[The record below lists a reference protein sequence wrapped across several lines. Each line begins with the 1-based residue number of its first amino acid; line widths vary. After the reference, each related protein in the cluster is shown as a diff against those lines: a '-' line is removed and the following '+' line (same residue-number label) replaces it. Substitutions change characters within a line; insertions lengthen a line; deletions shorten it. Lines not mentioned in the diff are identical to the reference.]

1 MYHRNSTA
9 NGYIQ
14 SLYLPVNP
22 FFPLLLTF
30 HAISKAAKMTEL
42 TTRTITTATITPITV
57 PGPLPDD
64 MVVMPLLRMDD
75 ISAIGSGS
83 WDDVAVML
91 LSRMDDI
98 SVIGSGSCDDMAVML
113 SSQMDD
119 ISVTDSWFEDDA
131 RWDDTALLCETLATT
146 VVGIAAEEVIGEGGA
161 ANVIDR
167 MELFV
172 TSGTV
177 YGDIEIKTKT
187 KMKSVASQQEQWAC

>member
-1 MYHRNSTA
+1 MYQRNSIA

-30 HAISKAAKMTEL
+30 HAISKAAKMTDP
-42 TTRTITTATITPITV
+42 TTRTITTATTTPITV

-64 MVVMPLLRMDD
+64 VAVMVLSRMDD
-75 ISAIGSGS
+75 ISVIGSGS

-91 LSRMDDI
+91 LSWMDDI
-98 SVIGSGSCDDMAVML
+98 SAIDSC
-113 SSQMDD
+113 
-119 ISVTDSWFEDDA
+119 FEDDA
-131 RWDDTALLCETLATT
+131 RWVDAALLGETLAAT

-167 MELFV
+167 MELLM

-177 YGDIEIKTKT
+177 YGGYRNKKNTNEECSSTSTAVGMLILSKHNVTLGME
-187 KMKSVASQQEQWAC
+187 